1 MLVDSSFCALV
12 SCISSCIF
20 SAVVFQDVADTSS
33 LILTTFRL
41 CSSGVVS
48 KACSHALIKACGDS
62 AIDTTSPYRSTTSL
76 TGVLTM
82 GNSAAMYSSVFVG
95 LIKRVDSLT
104 ANGNR
109 HTFQPARKWGNAL

>member
-1 MLVDSSFCALV
+1 MLIDSSFCSLV

-20 SAVVFQDVADTSS
+20 STVVFQDVADTSS

-48 KACSHALIKACGDS
+48 NACSQALIKACGVA
-62 AIDTTSPYRSTTSL
+62 AIDTTSPYSSITSL

-82 GNSAAMYSSVFVG
+82 GNSAAIYSSVLVG
-95 LIKRVDSLT
+95 LIKRVDSLIV
-104 ANGNR
+104 NGNR
-109 HTFQPARKWGNAL
+109 HTFQPARKWGSAL